1 MIRTLAWCPL
11 TLAISAMGSQ
21 AVAEDDF
28 TLEEIVVTAQKRA
41 QSLQDVPISVS
52 AVGGEKLA
60 EAGIENL
67 QDLSA
72 YVPNLKI
79 VEGGLV
85 PQMYI
90 RGIGSGSNQGFEQSV
105 GTYSDGVYMGRS
117 LQSRSS
123 FMDLERVEVLRGPQS
138 ILFGQSSIAGAIS
151 LVSAKPTDEFEAMVS
166 ASHAPEYGE
175 TEINAYVSGS
185 ITDTFRARLAIRDRQ
200 EDGYLENPLL
210 DKDGP
215 NVDEQTA
222 RLILDWDLS
231 ENLNAELKLESARVD
246 RKDGRQ
252 GQVVDLGDYPLLVP
266 GLQDTAELDLK
277 QFSTNANNTM
287 SFDSDTALLKL
298 EYAFDS
304 GLTLI
309 SLTAH
314 SEYDY
319 DEPHYDG
326 ESSEVNI
333 VDMDMS
339 ESFEQFSQE
348 IRLTSPGGET
358 VDYIVGAF
366 YQDSEQKYNED
377 ARLTVSSLGLPTP
390 LDSFV
395 KRPFSQDAETWA
407 VFAQAT
413 WNISEEFRMTLGL
426 RYTED
431 EKSGSRDQTT
441 YSINHPGVLQSNVS
455 IVNGLPCDAGGTCV
469 VPGHLVST
477 TLGGGFNLIDHN
489 LKGDN
494 SKSNWTPSINVQY
507 DLTTDIMLY
516 ATYTEGYKAGGFDAR
531 GINGATGT
539 GAGNPFG
546 YGPIARG
553 GDNFEYGQEEAAT
566 FELGAKM
573 TLLDGTAELNAAVYQ
588 TDYTD
593 MQVSIYDGTFGF
605 NVFNAGEATVKGIE
619 LDARWRPTQN
629 ILLTA
634 GLAYLD
640 FEWTEYS
647 EAVCPGIGEATF
659 SASGSGNCD
668 AKGREN
674 LQTPEWTANLSAN
687 HTLPIGDSL
696 ELRSTLDANFK
707 DNHYTSNDLDDRGEQ
722 SAATLYNMRFA
733 LASTDETW
741 QLALVGKNLTD
752 KRIMNYNVSLTQGA
766 AAGTDTDGNGVADGG
781 RNAQINRPRTLAIE
795 GTYRF

>member
-1 MIRTLAWCPL
+1 MIRSLALCPL
-11 TLAISAMGSQ
+11 AIAISAVSFQ
-21 AVAEDDF
+21 TLAEDDF
-28 TLEEIVVTAQKRA
+28 TLEEVVVTAQKRA

-60 EAGIENL
+60 DAGIENL

-90 RGIGSGSNQGFEQSV
+90 RGIGSGANQGFEQSV

-117 LQSRSS
+117 MQSRSS

-175 TEINAYVSGS
+175 TEINAYVSGPIS
-185 ITDTFRARLAIRDRQ
+185 DDFRARLAIRDRQ

-210 DKDGP
+210 DTEGP
-215 NVDEQTA
+215 NLDEQAA
-222 RLILDWDLS
+222 RLTLDWDIT
-231 ENLNAELKLESARVD
+231 ERLNAELKFETAQID
-246 RKDGRQ
+246 RKNGRQ
-252 GQVVDLGDYPLLVP
+252 GQTVDLGDYPLLVP
-266 GLQDTAELDLK
+266 GLSDTAELDLK
-277 QFSTNANNTM
+277 QYSTNVGNAM
-287 SFDSDTALLKL
+287 SFDSDSALLKL
-298 EYAFDS
+298 EYEFDS
-304 GLTLI
+304 GLTLT
-309 SLTAH
+309 SLTSH
-314 SEYDY
+314 SEYEY
-319 DEPHYDG
+319 EEPHYDG
-326 ESSEVNI
+326 DSSEVNI

-339 ESFEQFSQE
+339 EKFDQFSQE

-358 VDYIVGAF
+358 VDYILGAF
-366 YQDSEQKYNED
+366 YQDSEQRYNED
-377 ARLTVSSLGLPTP
+377 ARLSVSSLGLPTP
-390 LDSFV
+390 LDSLV
-395 KRPFSQDAETWA
+395 KRPFAQDSETWA
-407 VFAQAT
+407 IFAQAT
-413 WNISEEFRMTLGL
+413 WNVSEELRMTLGL

-431 EKSGSRDQTT
+431 EKEGTRNQNTF
-441 YSINHPGVLQSNVS
+441 SINHPGVLQSNVS
-455 IVNGLPCDAGGTCV
+455 IVNGLPCNAGGVCAA
-469 VPGHLVST
+469 PGHIVAT
-477 TLGGGFNLIDHN
+477 VLGGGFNLIDHN
-489 LKGDN
+489 LEGDN

-507 DLTTDIMLY
+507 DMTSDVMLY

-539 GAGNPFG
+539 GANNPFG

-573 TLLDGTAELNAAVYQ
+573 TLLDGTAELNAALYQ

-619 LDARWRPTQN
+619 LDGRWRPTQN

-640 FEWTEYS
+640 FEWTEYA
-647 EAVCPGIGEATF
+647 EAVCPGEGAATL

-687 HTLPIGDSL
+687 HTMPIGDTM

-707 DNHYTSNDLDDRGEQ
+707 DNHYTSNDLDARGEQ
-722 SAATLYNMRFA
+722 SAATIYNMRLA
-733 LASTDETW
+733 LASSDDTW
-741 QLALVGKNLTD
+741 QVALVGKNLTD

-766 AAGTDTDGNGVADGG
+766 AAGTDADGNGIADGG
-781 RNAQINRPRTLAIE
+781 RNAQVNRPRTIAIE
-795 GTYRF
+795 GSYRF